1 MQSQSFNYQPP
12 KKKTG
17 KIIAIIL
24 LILLLIGGG
33 GFGAYYAYANE
44 MGPFAEKNVDASK
57 LEVETTSVLSED
69 NQGVEMV
76 TQSFKSDR
84 YPFTITYPQ
93 LKEDPDQFNKEAF
106 SFVKK
111 EKQAYVDEVVN
122 SRLKQKDASGQLTI
136 DTQTLINKDGLMT
149 FVMTSQPEIN
159 RSENP
164 SHTMR
169 WQVLRFNSE
178 TKKRLTFNEVVEQ
191 TPENLKALN
200 DLVENALLNDTD
212 NADKLTTTDKGF
224 LADKDWDFYQ
234 QFTITD
240 EGLTLYFNPDDTFNA
255 ADALTISMMDLNDFL
270 TEEYKVVRVDPTK
283 KLVALTFDDGPD
295 PYGTPVVL
303 ETLEKYKAKGTFF
316 MLGSRVKEYPDLAVR
331 IRDEGH
337 ELGNHSWSHPLLTR
351 ISADKVAQEINST
364 VDIIEQTTGQKPTVF
379 RPPYGGFNQTVVDQL
394 KGIPVIMWEV
404 DTNDWKYRSEARLLE
419 EVKKQVHDRSII
431 LMHDIHKTTADGLDA
446 VIQYLKD
453 EDYHFV
459 TTTEM
464 LDVIAYD
471 KENKDT
477 K

>member
-1 MQSQSFNYQPP
+1 
-12 KKKTG
+12 
-17 KIIAIIL
+17 
-24 LILLLIGGG
+24 
-33 GFGAYYAYANE
+33 
-44 MGPFAEKNVDASK
+44 
-57 LEVETTSVLSED
+57 
-69 NQGVEMV
+69 
-76 TQSFKSDR
+76 
-84 YPFTITYPQ
+84 
-93 LKEDPDQFNKEAF
+93 
-106 SFVKK
+106 
-111 EKQAYVDEVVN
+111 
-122 SRLKQKDASGQLTI
+122 
-136 DTQTLINKDGLMT
+136 
-149 FVMTSQPEIN
+149 
-159 RSENP
+159 
-164 SHTMR
+164 
-169 WQVLRFNSE
+169 
-178 TKKRLTFNEVVEQ
+178 
-191 TPENLKALN
+191 
-200 DLVENALLNDTD
+200 
-212 NADKLTTTDKGF
+212 
-224 LADKDWDFYQ
+224 
-234 QFTITD
+234 
-240 EGLTLYFNPDDTFNA
+240 
-255 ADALTISMMDLNDFL
+255 
-270 TEEYKVVRVDPTK
+270 YKVVRVDPTK